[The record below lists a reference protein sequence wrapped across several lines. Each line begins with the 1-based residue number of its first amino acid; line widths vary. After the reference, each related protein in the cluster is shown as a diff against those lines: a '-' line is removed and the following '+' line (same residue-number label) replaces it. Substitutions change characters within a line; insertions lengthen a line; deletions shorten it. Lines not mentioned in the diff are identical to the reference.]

1 MKGVVMG
8 GLSFFGQGLSTV
20 NITPADLRRS
30 ADELNSLV
38 GGDFTDGGSM
48 DFALLEDTDKY
59 VKYFAQQLRVIKIL
73 LSWCHKIG
81 NNADNQTGIIIDF
94 LKRFSYTME
103 CLRMKYIHNN
113 QHRLRVDLTESG
125 FPNFIELD
133 NLRIDYLQRDE
144 RLASLPGSDRL
155 KRTALEYM
163 FNQLT
168 EAEDILAILGE
179 RSYFSM
185 LAEDKLFLPF
195 TAGELTA
202 LKSDNPKARCY
213 SFAWACFD
221 FTTNRPYLYLMN
233 FEHDNDCEP
242 LEEYGQT
249 WKEFLHIITN
259 VGSRAPQLGILAL
272 DIDDRLVNIHPKI
285 IRRIGLGPLYSK
297 FLCDNL
303 SANTDKWQ
311 EAWCRIMTEFSRKED
326 DFVLLL
332 TEEEVISERQEV
344 YGRPLRRKVREVFK
358 INELSMECQQ
368 RHVSAVRHYCI
379 LPHCL
384 LQQAVNDHQLSEL
397 GFASFKYITFNGEDL
412 INGR

>member
-20 NITPADLRRS
+20 DITPSDLRRS
-30 ADELNSLV
+30 ADELNRLV
-38 GGDFTDGGSM
+38 GEDFTNGGSM
-48 DFALLEDTDKY
+48 DFALLEDTDEY

-81 NNADNQTGIIIDF
+81 NDAGNQTGIIIDF
-94 LKRFSYTME
+94 LKRFSYTLE
-103 CLRMKYIHNN
+103 CLRMKYVHNN

-125 FPNFIELD
+125 FPNFIEPD
-133 NLRIDYLQRDE
+133 NLRIDLLQRDE

-155 KRTALEYM
+155 KKSALEYM
-163 FNQLT
+163 FSHLA

-185 LAEDKLFLPF
+185 LTEDKLFLPF
-195 TAGELTA
+195 TAGELA
-202 LKSDNPKARCY
+202 ILKSDNPKARYY

-221 FTTNRPYLYLMN
+221 FATNRPYLYLMH
-233 FEHDNDCEP
+233 FAYDNDCEP
-242 LEEYGQT
+242 LEERGQN
-249 WKEFLHIITN
+249 WKEFRHIITN

-272 DIDDRLVNIHPKI
+272 DIDDRLANVHPKAV
-285 IRRIGLGPLYSK
+285 RRISLGPLYSK
-297 FLCDNL
+297 FLCNNP
-303 SANTDKWQ
+303 SATADKWQ

-344 YGRPLRRKVREVFK
+344 YGRPLRRKVREIFK
-358 INELSMECQQ
+358 INELSMECLNRQ
-368 RHVSAVRHYCI
+368 VSAVKHYCV

-384 LQQAVNDHQLSEL
+384 LQQAVNDPQLCEL
-397 GFASFKYITFNGEDL
+397 GFAGFKCVTFNGEDS